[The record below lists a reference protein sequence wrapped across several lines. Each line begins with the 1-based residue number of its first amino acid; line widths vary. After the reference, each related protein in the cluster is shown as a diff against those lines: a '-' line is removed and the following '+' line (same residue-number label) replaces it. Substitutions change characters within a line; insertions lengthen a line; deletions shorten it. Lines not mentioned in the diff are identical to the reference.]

1 MACQF
6 SRLESIDIL
15 CTHWAGGRYNK
26 TTRKKY
32 EFSGRLPNLIPRLR
46 VFGSLAR
53 LSLLD
58 EMKNEVFVRSTYP
71 SLTTSQKSAT

>member
-6 SRLESIDIL
+6 SPLESIDIL
-15 CTHWAGGRYNK
+15 CTHWQAEDTTKQRGKSTSLGG
-26 TTRKKY
+26 
-32 EFSGRLPNLIPRLR
+32 LPNLIPRLR

-58 EMKNEVFVRSTYP
+58 EMKNKVSVRSTYP